1 MTAGVPRPKSLEHL
15 GLSLTSLDVG
25 EPPILTVH
33 QLDSVRMCW
42 STYVKYLWDPM
53 RPMMLFPIVCILLVR
68 RLIFF
73 KIGLKPVGVA
83 CTDEGKNRSLRQT
96 PHWYESA
103 YLHQWHPT
111 NEHWVWLLCI
121 YLRWTQRF
129 KFTQIGIGWIMPST
143 LAEPTWKQPSQIL
156 KRATA
161 PCLGSSTPI
170 SFRILHRVESTHS

>member
-1 MTAGVPRPKSLEHL
+1 M
-15 GLSLTSLDVG
+15 
-25 EPPILTVH
+25 
-33 QLDSVRMCW
+33 W
-42 STYVKYLWDPM
+42 STYEI
-53 RPMMLFPIVCILLVR
+53 PMMLFPIVCILLVR

-121 YLRWTQRF
+121 YLRWTQPF
-129 KFTQIGIGWIMPST
+129 KFTQIGIGWVMPST
-143 LAEPTWKQPSQIL
+143 LAKPTWKQPSPNIEKGNRPLFREFNPHFFQNIASSWKHTFIDYL
-156 KRATA
+156 KSIYVA
-161 PCLGSSTPI
+161 PQQ
-170 SFRILHRVESTHS
+170 E